1 MSISVLS
8 RWLDV
13 TPVGRIITRSTQDI
27 NAIDGPFMIM
37 LRPLIS
43 ISIRL
48 VTLFAVSVVMAGWS
62 AFIPGVILMVV
73 GGFLG
78 RVYLIAQIGIRREMS
93 NAKAPVMSQVST
105 VLGGISEIY
114 YFLSH
119 PATESIE
126 VSIRAYSAQEL
137 FRKGIKKRAD
147 ALVRASFT
155 FYDINRWVSVR
166 IDSLGGL
173 FAAAVTVYFVYFS
186 GVQAGYVGFTL
197 TLVFSFSQYVLIWV
211 RFYNVVEVQGMLA
224 CLWCYADAKVR
235 HHCRDQPTGKGLIF
249 EHLTYSF

>member
-93 NAKAPVMSQVST
+93 NAKAPVMSQ
-105 VLGGISEIY
+105 
-114 YFLSH
+114 
-119 PATESIE
+119 
-126 VSIRAYSAQEL
+126 SA
-137 FRKGIKKRAD
+137 RC
-147 ALVRASFT
+147 
-155 FYDINRWVSVR
+155 WV
-166 IDSLGGL
+166 
-173 FAAAVTVYFVYFS
+173 
-186 GVQAGYVGFTL
+186 
-197 TLVFSFSQYVLIWV
+197 
-211 RFYNVVEVQGMLA
+211 E
-224 CLWCYADAKVR
+224 
-235 HHCRDQPTGKGLIF
+235 
-249 EHLTYSF
+249 